1 MNNINNYND
10 QSINIDSS
18 AVSRSF
24 VANVF
29 SYMTLAL
36 TITSVAAFWFARFL
50 GGAPE
55 VLKDMN
61 NDGRIE
67 YFENTRWAILMDSPI
82 ILWCIM
88 LAPIGMVLIMNF
100 AFNRLSFKTL
110 MGLFIAYSLVN
121 GISLSVIFLI
131 YHTPVISKVF
141 LITAGLFATMA
152 VLGYTTKTD
161 LTKLGSILMMAV
173 LGIVI
178 ASIVNYFMESAAFD
192 YLISCVGVLVFT
204 GLVAYDTQKVKRIGA
219 GVEYGTATAGK
230 LALMGALSLYLDF
243 INLFLFLLRVF
254 GGRRD

>member
-10 QSINIDSS
+10 QSINIDTS

-36 TITSVAAFWFARFL
+36 VITGVAAYWFAAS
-50 GGAPE
+50 G
-55 VLKDMN
+55 N
-61 NDGRIE
+61 
-67 YFENTRWAILMDSPI
+67 ILALMQGSSLL
-82 ILWCIM
+82 LWGVM
-88 LAPIGMVLIMNF
+88 LAPIGMVLIMSF
-100 AFNRLSFKTL
+100 AFNRLSFTAL
-110 MGLFIAYSLVN
+110 MGLFLAYSLVN

-131 YHTPVISKVF
+131 YSSAAISKVF
-141 LITAGLFATMA
+141 FITAGLFATMA
-152 VLGYTTKTD
+152 VVGYTTKTD

-173 LGIVI
+173 FGIVI
-178 ASIVNYFMESAAFD
+178 ASLVNYFMESAAFD

>member
-1 MNNINNYND
+1 MNFPNNYND
-10 QSINIDSS
+10 QTINVDSS

-36 TITSVAAFWFARFL
+36 VITGVAAYWFAASGNL
-50 GGAPE
+50 LALLQGSS
-55 VLKDMN
+55 L
-61 NDGRIE
+61 
-67 YFENTRWAILMDSPI
+67 L
-82 ILWCIM
+82 LWGVM
-88 LAPIGMVLIMNF
+88 LAPIGMVLIMSF
-100 AFNRLSFKTL
+100 AFNRLSFSAL
-110 MGLFIAYSLVN
+110 MGLFLAYSLVN

-131 YHTPVISKVF
+131 YSSAAISKVF
-141 LITAGLFATMA
+141 FITAGLFATMA
-152 VLGYTTKTD
+152 VVGYTTKTD

-178 ASIVNYFMESAAFD
+178 ASVVNYFMESAAFD

>member
-1 MNNINNYND
+1 MNFPNNYND
-10 QSINIDSS
+10 QTINIDSS

-36 TITSVAAFWFARFL
+36 VITGIAAYWFAAS
-50 GGAPE
+50 G
-55 VLKDMN
+55 N
-61 NDGRIE
+61 
-67 YFENTRWAILMDSPI
+67 ILALLQGSSLLM
-82 ILWCIM
+82 WGIM
-88 LAPIGMVLIMNF
+88 LAPIGMVLIMSF
-100 AFNRLSFKTL
+100 AFNRLSFTAL
-110 MGLFIAYSLVN
+110 MGLFLAYSLVN
-121 GISLSVIFLI
+121 GLSLSVIFLI
-131 YHTPVISKVF
+131 YSSAAISKVF
-141 LITAGLFATMA
+141 FITAGLFATMA
-152 VLGYTTKTD
+152 VVGYTTKTD

-173 LGIVI
+173 IGIVI
-178 ASIVNYFMESAAFD
+178 ASLVNYFLESAAFD

>member
-1 MNNINNYND
+1 MNFPNNFND
-10 QSINIDSS
+10 QTINVDSS

-36 TITSVAAFWFARFL
+36 VITGVAAYWFAASGNML
-50 GGAPE
+50 ALLQGSQ
-55 VLKDMN
+55 L
-61 NDGRIE
+61 
-67 YFENTRWAILMDSPI
+67 LM
-82 ILWCIM
+82 WGVM
-88 LAPIGMVLIMNF
+88 LAPIGMVLIMSF
-100 AFNRLSFKTL
+100 AFNRLSFGAL
-110 MGLFIAYSLVN
+110 MGLFLAYSLVN
-121 GISLSVIFLI
+121 GISLSVIFLV
-131 YHTPVISKVF
+131 YSSAAISKVF
-141 LITAGLFATMA
+141 FITAGLFATMA
-152 VLGYTTKTD
+152 VVGYTTKTD

-173 LGIVI
+173 IGIVI
-178 ASIVNYFMESAAFD
+178 ASIVNYFLESAAFD

>member
-1 MNNINNYND
+1 MNNLNNYND
-10 QSINIDSS
+10 QTINIESS

-36 TITSVAAFWFARFL
+36 VITGVAAYWFAAS
-50 GGAPE
+50 G
-55 VLKDMN
+55 N
-61 NDGRIE
+61 
-67 YFENTRWAILMDSPI
+67 ILALMQGSS
-82 ILWCIM
+82 LLMWGIM
-88 LAPIGMVLIMNF
+88 LAPIGMVLIMSF
-100 AFNRLSFKTL
+100 AFNRLSFSAL
-110 MGLFIAYSLVN
+110 MGLFLAYSLVN
-121 GISLSVIFLI
+121 GLSLSVIFLI
-131 YHTPVISKVF
+131 YSSAAISKVF
-141 LITAGLFATMA
+141 FITAGLFATMA
-152 VLGYTTKTD
+152 VVGYTTKTD

-173 LGIVI
+173 IGIVI
-178 ASIVNYFMESAAFD
+178 ASLVNYFLESAAFD

>member
-1 MNNINNYND
+1 MNFPNNFND
-10 QSINIDSS
+10 QTINIDSG

-36 TITSVAAFWFARFL
+36 VITGVAAYWFAASGNL
-50 GGAPE
+50 LDLLQGSS
-55 VLKDMN
+55 
-61 NDGRIE
+61 
-67 YFENTRWAILMDSPI
+67 IL
-82 ILWCIM
+82 LWGIM
-88 LAPIGMVLIMNF
+88 LAPIGMVLIMSF
-100 AFNRLSFKTL
+100 AFNRLSFAAL
-110 MGLFIAYSLVN
+110 MGLFLAYSLVN

-131 YHTPVISKVF
+131 YSSAAISKVF
-141 LITAGLFATMA
+141 FITAGLFATMA
-152 VLGYTTKTD
+152 VVGYTTKTD

-178 ASIVNYFMESAAFD
+178 ASLVNYFLESAAFD

>member
-1 MNNINNYND
+1 MNFPNNYND
-10 QSINIDSS
+10 QTINVDSS

-36 TITSVAAFWFARFL
+36 VITGVAAYWFAAS
-50 GGAPE
+50 G
-55 VLKDMN
+55 N
-61 NDGRIE
+61 
-67 YFENTRWAILMDSPI
+67 ILALLQGSS
-82 ILWCIM
+82 ILLWGVM
-88 LAPIGMVLIMNF
+88 LAPIGMVLIMSF
-100 AFNRLSFKTL
+100 AFNRLSFGAL
-110 MGLFIAYSLVN
+110 MGLFLAYSLVN

-131 YHTPVISKVF
+131 YSSAAISKVF
-141 LITAGLFATMA
+141 FITAGLFATMA
-152 VLGYTTKTD
+152 VVGYTTKTD

>member
-1 MNNINNYND
+1 MNFPNNFND
-10 QSINIDSS
+10 QTINVDSS

-36 TITSVAAFWFARFL
+36 VITGVAAYWFAASGNL
-50 GGAPE
+50 LALLQGST
-55 VLKDMN
+55 L
-61 NDGRIE
+61 
-67 YFENTRWAILMDSPI
+67 LM
-82 ILWCIM
+82 WGVM
-88 LAPIGMVLIMNF
+88 LAPIGMVLIMSV
-100 AFNRLSFKTL
+100 AFNRLSFPAL
-110 MGLFIAYSLVN
+110 MGLFLAYSLVN

-131 YHTPVISKVF
+131 YSSAAISKVF
-141 LITAGLFATMA
+141 FITAGLFATMA
-152 VLGYTTKTD
+152 VVGYTTKTD

-178 ASIVNYFMESAAFD
+178 ASLVNYFMESAAFD

-254 GGRRD
+254 GGRREE

>member
-1 MNNINNYND
+1 MNFPNNYND

-36 TITSVAAFWFARFL
+36 VITGVAAYWFAASGNML
-50 GGAPE
+50 ALLQGSS
-55 VLKDMN
+55 
-61 NDGRIE
+61 
-67 YFENTRWAILMDSPI
+67 IL
-82 ILWCIM
+82 LWGIM
-88 LAPIGMVLIMNF
+88 LAPIGMVLIMSF
-100 AFNRLSFKTL
+100 AFNRLSFTAL
-110 MGLFIAYSLVN
+110 MGLFLAYSLVN
-121 GISLSVIFLI
+121 GISLSVIFLV
-131 YHTPVISKVF
+131 YSSAAISKVF
-141 LITAGLFATMA
+141 FITAGLFATMA
-152 VLGYTTKTD
+152 VVGYTTKTD

-178 ASIVNYFMESAAFD
+178 ASLVNYFLESAAFD

>member
-36 TITSVAAFWFARFL
+36 VITGVAAYWFAAS
-50 GGAPE
+50 G
-55 VLKDMN
+55 N
-61 NDGRIE
+61 
-67 YFENTRWAILMDSPI
+67 ILALLQGSSLL
-82 ILWCIM
+82 LWGVM
-88 LAPIGMVLIMNF
+88 LAPIGMVLIMSF
-100 AFNRLSFKTL
+100 AFNRLSFSAL
-110 MGLFIAYSLVN
+110 MGLFLAYSLVN

-131 YHTPVISKVF
+131 YSSAAISKVF
-141 LITAGLFATMA
+141 FITAGLFGTMA
-152 VLGYTTKTD
+152 VVGYTTKTD

-173 LGIVI
+173 FGIVI
-178 ASIVNYFMESAAFD
+178 ASLVNYFMESAAFD

>member
-1 MNNINNYND
+1 MYLRGTNFITMNYPNNYND
-10 QSINIDSS
+10 QTINVDSS

-36 TITSVAAFWFARFL
+36 VITGVAAYWFAASGNML
-50 GGAPE
+50 ALLQGSS
-55 VLKDMN
+55 
-61 NDGRIE
+61 
-67 YFENTRWAILMDSPI
+67 IL
-82 ILWCIM
+82 LWSVM
-88 LAPIGMVLIMNF
+88 LAPIGMVLIMSF
-100 AFNRLSFKTL
+100 AFNRLSFAAL
-110 MGLFIAYSLVN
+110 MGLFLAYSLVN
-121 GISLSVIFLI
+121 GISLSVIFLV
-131 YHTPVISKVF
+131 YSSAAISKVF
-141 LITAGLFATMA
+141 FITAGLFGTMA
-152 VLGYTTKTD
+152 VVGYTTKTD

-178 ASIVNYFMESAAFD
+178 ASLVNYFLESAAFD

-219 GVEYGTATAGK
+219 GVEYGTAAAGK

>member
-1 MNNINNYND
+1 MNFPNNFND
-10 QSINIDSS
+10 QTINVDSS

-36 TITSVAAFWFARFL
+36 VITGVAAYWFAASGNIL
-50 GGAPE
+50 
-55 VLKDMN
+55 
-61 NDGRIE
+61 
-67 YFENTRWAILMDSPI
+67 AILQGSSLLM
-82 ILWCIM
+82 WGVM
-88 LAPIGMVLIMNF
+88 LAPIGMVLIMSF
-100 AFNRLSFKTL
+100 AFNRLSFGAL
-110 MGLFIAYSLVN
+110 MGLFLAYSLVN
-121 GISLSVIFLI
+121 GISLSVIFLVYSSAAI
-131 YHTPVISKVF
+131 AKVF
-141 LITAGLFATMA
+141 FITAGLFATMA
-152 VLGYTTKTD
+152 IVGYTTKTD

-173 LGIVI
+173 IGIVI
-178 ASIVNYFMESAAFD
+178 ASIVNYFLESAAFD

>member
-1 MNNINNYND
+1 MNFPNNYND
-10 QSINIDSS
+10 QTINVDSR

-36 TITSVAAFWFARFL
+36 VITGVAAYWFAASGNML
-50 GGAPE
+50 ALLQGSQ
-55 VLKDMN
+55 L
-61 NDGRIE
+61 
-67 YFENTRWAILMDSPI
+67 LM
-82 ILWCIM
+82 WGVM
-88 LAPIGMVLIMNF
+88 LAPIGMVLIMSF
-100 AFNRLSFKTL
+100 AFNRLSFGAL
-110 MGLFIAYSLVN
+110 MGLFLAYSLVN
-121 GISLSVIFLI
+121 GISLSVIFLV
-131 YHTPVISKVF
+131 YSSAAISKVF
-141 LITAGLFATMA
+141 FITAGLFATMA
-152 VLGYTTKTD
+152 VVGYTTKTD

-173 LGIVI
+173 FGIVI
-178 ASIVNYFMESAAFD
+178 ASLVNYFLESAAFD

>member
-1 MNNINNYND
+1 MNNLNNYND
-10 QSINIDSS
+10 QTINIDSS

-36 TITSVAAFWFARFL
+36 VITGVAAYWFAAS
-50 GGAPE
+50 G
-55 VLKDMN
+55 N
-61 NDGRIE
+61 
-67 YFENTRWAILMDSPI
+67 ILALLQGSSLLM
-82 ILWCIM
+82 WGIM
-88 LAPIGMVLIMNF
+88 LAPIGMVLIMSF
-100 AFNRLSFKTL
+100 AFNRLSFSAL
-110 MGLFIAYSLVN
+110 MGLFLAYSLVN
-121 GISLSVIFLI
+121 GLSLSVIFLI
-131 YHTPVISKVF
+131 YSSAAISKVF
-141 LITAGLFATMA
+141 FITAGLFATMA
-152 VLGYTTKTD
+152 VVGYTTKTD

-173 LGIVI
+173 IGIVI
-178 ASIVNYFMESAAFD
+178 ASLVNYFLESAAFD

>member
-1 MNNINNYND
+1 MNFPNNFND
-10 QSINIDSS
+10 QTINVDSS

-36 TITSVAAFWFARFL
+36 VITGVAAYWFAASGNML
-50 GGAPE
+50 
-55 VLKDMN
+55 
-61 NDGRIE
+61 
-67 YFENTRWAILMDSPI
+67 AILQGSSLLM
-82 ILWCIM
+82 WGVM
-88 LAPIGMVLIMNF
+88 LAPIGMVLIMSF
-100 AFNRLSFKTL
+100 AFNRLSFGAL
-110 MGLFIAYSLVN
+110 MGLFLAYSLVN
-121 GISLSVIFLI
+121 GISLSVIFLVYSSAAI
-131 YHTPVISKVF
+131 AKVF
-141 LITAGLFATMA
+141 FITAGLFATMA
-152 VLGYTTKTD
+152 IVGYTTKTD

-173 LGIVI
+173 IGIVI
-178 ASIVNYFMESAAFD
+178 ASIVNYFLESAAFD

>member
-1 MNNINNYND
+1 MNFPNNYND
-10 QSINIDSS
+10 QTINVDSS

-36 TITSVAAFWFARFL
+36 LITGVAAYWFAASGNL
-50 GGAPE
+50 LALLQGSS
-55 VLKDMN
+55 L
-61 NDGRIE
+61 
-67 YFENTRWAILMDSPI
+67 L
-82 ILWCIM
+82 LWGIM
-88 LAPIGMVLIMNF
+88 LAPIGMVLIMSF
-100 AFNRLSFKTL
+100 AFNRLSFAAL
-110 MGLFIAYSLVN
+110 MGLFLAYSLVN

-131 YHTPVISKVF
+131 YSSAAISKVF
-141 LITAGLFATMA
+141 FITAGLFATMA
-152 VLGYTTKTD
+152 VVGYTTKTD

-173 LGIVI
+173 IGIVI
-178 ASIVNYFMESAAFD
+178 ASLVNYFLESAAFD

-254 GGRRD
+254 GGRRGE

>member
-1 MNNINNYND
+1 MNFPNNYND
-10 QSINIDSS
+10 QTINVDSS

-36 TITSVAAFWFARFL
+36 VITGVAAYWFAASGNML
-50 GGAPE
+50 ALLQGSS
-55 VLKDMN
+55 L
-61 NDGRIE
+61 
-67 YFENTRWAILMDSPI
+67 L
-82 ILWCIM
+82 LWGIM
-88 LAPIGMVLIMNF
+88 LAPIGMVLIMSF
-100 AFNRLSFKTL
+100 AFNRLSFSAL
-110 MGLFIAYSLVN
+110 MGLFLAYSLVN
-121 GISLSVIFLI
+121 GISLSVIFLV
-131 YHTPVISKVF
+131 YSSAAISKVF
-141 LITAGLFATMA
+141 FITAGLFATMA
-152 VLGYTTKTD
+152 VVGYTTKTD

-178 ASIVNYFMESAAFD
+178 ASVVNYFMESAAFD

>member
-1 MNNINNYND
+1 MNFPNNYND
-10 QSINIDSS
+10 QTINVDSS

-36 TITSVAAFWFARFL
+36 VITGVAAYWFAASGNL
-50 GGAPE
+50 LALLQGPS
-55 VLKDMN
+55 L
-61 NDGRIE
+61 
-67 YFENTRWAILMDSPI
+67 L
-82 ILWCIM
+82 LWGIM
-88 LAPIGMVLIMNF
+88 LAPIGMVLIMSF
-100 AFNRLSFKTL
+100 AFNRLSFAAL
-110 MGLFIAYSLVN
+110 MGLFLAYSLVN

-131 YHTPVISKVF
+131 YSSAAISKVF
-141 LITAGLFATMA
+141 FITAGLFATMA
-152 VLGYTTKTD
+152 VVGYTTKTD

-173 LGIVI
+173 IGIVI
-178 ASIVNYFMESAAFD
+178 ASLVNYFLESAAFD

-254 GGRRD
+254 GGRRGE

>member
-1 MNNINNYND
+1 MNFPNNYND
-10 QSINIDSS
+10 QTINVDSS

-36 TITSVAAFWFARFL
+36 VITGVAAYWFAAS
-50 GGAPE
+50 G
-55 VLKDMN
+55 N
-61 NDGRIE
+61 
-67 YFENTRWAILMDSPI
+67 ILALLQGSS
-82 ILWCIM
+82 ILLWGVM
-88 LAPIGMVLIMNF
+88 LAPIGMVLIMSF
-100 AFNRLSFKTL
+100 AFNRLSFGAL
-110 MGLFIAYSLVN
+110 MGLFLAYSLVN

-131 YHTPVISKVF
+131 YSSASISKVF
-141 LITAGLFATMA
+141 FITAGLFATMA
-152 VLGYTTKTD
+152 VVGYTTKTD

>member
-1 MNNINNYND
+1 MNFPNNYND
-10 QSINIDSS
+10 QTINVDSS

-36 TITSVAAFWFARFL
+36 VITGVAAYWFAASGNML
-50 GGAPE
+50 ALLQGSQ
-55 VLKDMN
+55 L
-61 NDGRIE
+61 
-67 YFENTRWAILMDSPI
+67 LM
-82 ILWCIM
+82 WGVM
-88 LAPIGMVLIMNF
+88 LAPIGMVLIMSF
-100 AFNRLSFKTL
+100 AFNRLSFGAL
-110 MGLFIAYSLVN
+110 MGLFLAYSLVN
-121 GISLSVIFLI
+121 GISLSVIFLV
-131 YHTPVISKVF
+131 YSSAAISKVF
-141 LITAGLFATMA
+141 FITAGLFATMA
-152 VLGYTTKTD
+152 V
-161 LTKLGSILMMAV
+161 V
-173 LGIVI
+173 GIVI
-178 ASIVNYFMESAAFD
+178 ASLVNYFLESAAFD

>member
-1 MNNINNYND
+1 MNFPNNYND
-10 QSINIDSS
+10 QTINVDSS

-36 TITSVAAFWFARFL
+36 VITGVAAYWFAASGNL
-50 GGAPE
+50 LSLLQGSS
-55 VLKDMN
+55 L
-61 NDGRIE
+61 
-67 YFENTRWAILMDSPI
+67 L
-82 ILWCIM
+82 LWGIM
-88 LAPIGMVLIMNF
+88 LAPIGMVLIMSF
-100 AFNRLSFKTL
+100 AFNRLSFAAL
-110 MGLFIAYSLVN
+110 MGLFLAYSLVN

-131 YHTPVISKVF
+131 YSSAAISKVF
-141 LITAGLFATMA
+141 FITAGLFATMA
-152 VLGYTTKTD
+152 VVGYTTKTD

-173 LGIVI
+173 IGIVI
-178 ASIVNYFMESAAFD
+178 ASLVNYFLESAAFD

-254 GGRRD
+254 GGRRGE